1 MHVRC
6 WGQST
11 KRMDESDNSE
21 PLILTSFEEVRAAVV
36 KVAASAKRSITIMT
50 PDLEPGIYDHDDFLE
65 VVKRLVLAK
74 RYARVRVLVTNP
86 QRTVRNGNRLIALG
100 RRLNTFIDFRNL
112 HEKYRTEVHDAYI
125 IADESAVLYRT
136 NGRRFDGIM
145 GKSEPAIAQQHLE
158 AFEQPWEDSDYR
170 HDVRMAHI

>member
-1 MHVRC
+1 MQH
-6 WGQST
+6 SND
-11 KRMDESDNSE
+11 KSE
-21 PLILTSFEEVRAAVV
+21 RLIVNSFEEVREAAIE
-36 KVAASAKRSITIMT
+36 VAACAQRSITIMT

-86 QRTVRNGNRLIALG
+86 SKTVRNGNRLVALG
-100 RRLNTFIDFRNL
+100 RRLNTYIDFRNL
-112 HEKYRTEVHDAYI
+112 HEDYRAAVHDAYI
-125 IADESAVLYRT
+125 IADDSAILYRT
-136 NGRRFDGIM
+136 DGSNFSGIM
-145 GKSEPAIAQQHLE
+145 GRNEPGIARQHLV